1 MVPSDGIAVG
11 ECGVGGLAIRRRL
24 VVAAV
29 IGRSVPVALAAIL
42 IAFFA
47 GSVWAATINGTARD
61 DTLRGS
67 VRADTLNG
75 KGGNDRL
82 FGAGGN
88 DVLVGGSGNDLLVG
102 GIGADTLR
110 CGPGRDT
117 ATRDRRDTVAR
128 DCEVVRG
135 PKAVPSPPPQPPP
148 PVDSL
153 YVALGDS
160 IAVGVGASSRDVG
173 FVSLYFA
180 RLRAGGLVLRLSN
193 RAENGAT
200 AASVLAVQ
208 LPMAL
213 NDIGAPSD
221 TRLVTLTVG
230 ANDSANA
237 LCRPA
242 NASGCPFA
250 SNLRTI
256 VDRLLEALAGDP
268 GDEQIQLMDRY
279 NFGVGTERELDRAG
293 ELLGADGRPGCGDT
307 GWNDVIYCVAVEK
320 GATFVN
326 TYTPML
332 EGGRPFLADSI
343 HPNDS
348 GHVALAE
355 ILYRAL
361 TLPPIDS
368 AAMNGGA
375 ALWRGDEAGSGSR

>member
-1 MVPSDGIAVG
+1 MAV
-11 ECGVGGLAIRRRL
+11 
-24 VVAAV
+24 VVAL
-29 IGRSVPVALAAIL
+29 VAFL
-42 IAFFA
+42 A
-47 GSVWAATINGTARD
+47 GSVSAATISGTAGN
-61 DTLRGS
+61 DTLRGGA
-67 VRADTLNG
+67 RADTLSG

-88 DVLVGGSGNDLLVG
+88 DVLVGGPGNDLLVG
-102 GIGADTLR
+102 GSGADTLR
-110 CGPGRDT
+110 CGPGRDS
-117 ATRDRRDTVAR
+117 ATRDKRDTVAR

-135 PKAVPSPPPQPPP
+135 PKPLPPQPPP

-160 IAVGVGASSRDVG
+160 IAVGVGASTRDLG

-180 RLRAGGLVLRLSN
+180 RLREGGRMSRLSN

-208 LPMAL
+208 LPLAL

-230 ANDSANA
+230 ANDAANA

-250 SNLRTI
+250 SNLRVI

-279 NFGVGTERELDRAG
+279 NFGVGTERESDRAV
-293 ELLGADGRPGCGDT
+293 ELLGSDGRPGCGDA

-332 EGGRPFLADSI
+332 SGGRAFLADSI
-343 HPNDS
+343 HPNDR

-355 ILYRAL
+355 ILSGTS
-361 TLPPIDS
+361 TLPPTG
-368 AAMNGGA
+368 AATVNGGA
-375 ALWRGDEAGSGSR
+375 AHWHGDGQARSGTW